1 MLADTIRPISR
12 AAFHRK
18 NSSEQEEERERAPMM
33 RKDKRLNEQLT
44 GIGRESRLFTS
55 AALRRIL
62 TSSLAIWMMIT
73 LIDSHSLGHSVGE
86 PELEKLAIWSHCCND
101 HDCVPQPVSII
112 RDEEK
117 SLLVNIAGFQTSVE
131 RFKFTPVPSSRTW
144 VCYVVPNGVVN
155 NDNIRCILHPKPG
168 GVM

>member
-1 MLADTIRPISR
+1 
-12 AAFHRK
+12 
-18 NSSEQEEERERAPMM
+18 
-33 RKDKRLNEQLT
+33 
-44 GIGRESRLFTS
+44 
-55 AALRRIL
+55 
-62 TSSLAIWMMIT
+62 
-73 LIDSHSLGHSVGE
+73 VGE
-86 PELEKLAIWSHCCND
+86 PELEKLGHLEPLLQR